1 MNCKKAKKLMSAYID
16 DMLSDSK
23 KSAFEAH
30 LEHCESCKNEFL
42 ALKEIILLTGNIKF
56 TAPADFTKEVCGKLN
71 SPIHKKS
78 FSIPR
83 FGVYGTAAAAFVI
96 LAAIAMG
103 NPVWE
108 EYKDRISPNDT
119 SAVQEID
126 KNKEIENV
134 KKEDKNVKKEDK
146 EEQTSKTEQTITSNE
161 KPSLQA
167 QKPTVSEQNGEN
179 NADNTKTEAALN
191 TDVSANIQE
200 DNSAAPANESIEN
213 NTFNE
218 KKSRAYDNGGDNAA
232 VQSQISVFT
241 AENDFDS
248 SNSPDA
254 QVGSASSF
262 RMAAGGS
269 MNSTDDSSEKSCVT
283 VNSALNLAE
292 TEKIIGDIL
301 GFEVKGENNVIN
313 LSITAEEYT
322 HLAESLSENENFE
335 GFVKINNENII
346 EISIFVK

>member
-30 LEHCESCKNEFL
+30 LEHCKSCKNEFL
-42 ALKEIILLTGNIKF
+42 VLKEIMLLTGNIKF

-119 SAVQEID
+119 SAVQKID
-126 KNKEIENV
+126 ENKEIENV
-134 KKEDKNVKKEDK
+134 KKEDKEKE
-146 EEQTSKTEQTITSNE
+146 TGKTEQTITSNE
-161 KPSLQA
+161 KPALQA

-191 TDVSANIQE
+191 PDVSANIQE
-200 DNSAAPANESIEN
+200 DNSAAPTNESIEN

>member
-1 MNCKKAKKLMSAYID
+1 
-16 DMLSDSK
+16 
-23 KSAFEAH
+23 
-30 LEHCESCKNEFL
+30 
-42 ALKEIILLTGNIKF
+42 
-56 TAPADFTKEVCGKLN
+56 
-71 SPIHKKS
+71 
-78 FSIPR
+78 
-83 FGVYGTAAAAFVI
+83 
-96 LAAIAMG
+96 
-103 NPVWE
+103 
-108 EYKDRISPNDT
+108 
-119 SAVQEID
+119 
-126 KNKEIENV
+126 
-134 KKEDKNVKKEDK
+134 
-146 EEQTSKTEQTITSNE
+146 SNE

-167 QKPTVSEQNGEN
+167 QKPAVSEQNGEN

-200 DNSAAPANESIEN
+200 DNSAAPTNESIEN

-269 MNSTDDSSEKSCVT
+269 INSTDDSSEKSCVT

>member
-42 ALKEIILLTGNIKF
+42 DLKEIILLTGNIKF

-108 EYKDRISPNDT
+108 EYKNRISPNNT
-119 SAVQEID
+119 SAVQKID
-126 KNKEIENV
+126 ENKEIENV
-134 KKEDKNVKKEDK
+134 KKEDKEKE
-146 EEQTSKTEQTITSNE
+146 TGKTEQTITSSE

-167 QKPTVSEQNGEN
+167 EKSPVSEQNDKNIEV
-179 NADNTKTEAALN
+179 NANTKAAAALN
-191 TDVSANIQE
+191 PDLSATVQE
-200 DNSAAPANESIEN
+200 DNSSAPTSESIEN
-213 NTFNE
+213 KTFDE
-218 KKSRAYDNGGDNAA
+218 KKSRAYDNGDDAA
-232 VQSQISVFT
+232 VQPQMSVFT

-248 SNSPDA
+248 SAAPDA

-269 MNSTDDSSEKSCVT
+269 MNGTDDSSEKAYIT
-283 VNSALNLAE
+283 VNSGLNLAE

-301 GFEVKGENNVIN
+301 GFEVKGENNVIK
-313 LSITAEEYT
+313 LSLTAEEYT

>member
-30 LEHCESCKNEFL
+30 LEHCESCKNELL

-134 KKEDKNVKKEDK
+134 KKEDKSVKKEDK
-146 EEQTSKTEQTITSNE
+146 EEETGKTEHTITSNE

-167 QKPTVSEQNGEN
+167 QKPAVSEQNGEN

-191 TDVSANIQE
+191 PDLSATVQE
-200 DNSAAPANESIEN
+200 DNSAAPTSESIEN
-213 NTFNE
+213 KTFDE
-218 KKSRAYDNGGDNAA
+218 KKSRAYDNGDDAA

-241 AENDFDS
+241 AENDFDLS
-248 SNSPDA
+248 AAPDA

-262 RMAAGGS
+262 RMAVGGS
-269 MNSTDDSSEKSCVT
+269 MNSTDDSSEKAYIT
-283 VNSALNLAE
+283 VNSDLNLAE

>member
-23 KSAFEAH
+23 KSVFEAH

-108 EYKDRISPNDT
+108 EYKDRISPNNT
-119 SAVQEID
+119 SAVQKID
-126 KNKEIENV
+126 ENKEIENV
-134 KKEDKNVKKEDK
+134 KKEDKEKE
-146 EEQTSKTEQTITSNE
+146 TGKTEQTITSIE
-161 KPSLQA
+161 KPSLQS
-167 QKPTVSEQNGEN
+167 KKSPVSEQNDKNIEV
-179 NADNTKTEAALN
+179 NANTKAEAALN
-191 TDVSANIQE
+191 PDVSATVQE

-241 AENDFDS
+241 AENDFGS

-262 RMAAGGS
+262 RMAAGDS

>member
-42 ALKEIILLTGNIKF
+42 DLKEIILLTGNIKF

-108 EYKDRISPNDT
+108 EYKNRISPNDT
-119 SAVQEID
+119 SAVQKID
-126 KNKEIENV
+126 ENKEIENV
-134 KKEDKNVKKEDK
+134 KKEDKEKET
-146 EEQTSKTEQTITSNE
+146 EKTEQTINSSE

-167 QKPTVSEQNGEN
+167 EKPPVSEQNDKN
-179 NADNTKTEAALN
+179 IADNANTKAEAALN
-191 TDVSANIQE
+191 PDVSATVQE
-200 DNSAAPANESIEN
+200 DNSAALANESIEN
-213 NTFNE
+213 KTFDE
-218 KKSRAYDNGGDNAA
+218 KQLRAYDNGDDNAA
-232 VQSQISVFT
+232 VQPQMSAFT
-241 AENDFDS
+241 AENDFDLS
-248 SNSPDA
+248 AAPDA

-262 RMAAGGS
+262 RMAVGGS
-269 MNSTDDSSEKSCVT
+269 MNGTDDSSEKAYIT
-283 VNSALNLAE
+283 VNSGLNLAE

-301 GFEVKGENNVIN
+301 GFEVKGENNVIK
-313 LSITAEEYT
+313 LSLTAEEYA
-322 HLAESLSENENFE
+322 HLAASLSENENFE